1 MTGEDRKP
9 QRTCMTGSEYA
20 ICELRTH
27 FPNKISI
34 RVNVI
39 ETKIKNS
46 FVVRMNCDRVVNEMW
61 HIYTART
68 RQSNNH
74 TYSVDQEAIRCKMS
88 FNSLKVGQRL

>member
-1 MTGEDRKP
+1 MNFAHTFR
-9 QRTCMTGSEYA
+9 
-20 ICELRTH
+20 I
-27 FPNKISI
+27 KISI

-46 FVVRMNCDRVVNEMW
+46 FVVRMNGDRVVNEMW

-74 TYSVDQEAIRCKMS
+74 TYSVDQRSSSVQNVVQLPESWSTLMMISKVAILIKY
-88 FNSLKVGQRL
+88 VG

>member
-1 MTGEDRKP
+1 MNFAHTFR
-9 QRTCMTGSEYA
+9 
-20 ICELRTH
+20 I
-27 FPNKISI
+27 KIYI

-46 FVVRMNCDRVVNEMW
+46 FVVRMNGDRVVNEMW

-74 TYSVDQEAIRCKMS
+74 TYSVDQRSSSVQNVVQLPESWSTLMMTSKVAILIKY
-88 FNSLKVGQRL
+88 VG

>member
-1 MTGEDRKP
+1 MNFAHTFR
-9 QRTCMTGSEYA
+9 
-20 ICELRTH
+20 I
-27 FPNKISI
+27 KIYI

-46 FVVRMNCDRVVNEMW
+46 FVVRMNGDRLVNEMW

-74 TYSVDQEAIRCKMS
+74 TYSVDQRSSSVQNVVQLPESWSTLMMTSKVAILIKY
-88 FNSLKVGQRL
+88 VG

>member
-1 MTGEDRKP
+1 MNFAHTFR
-9 QRTCMTGSEYA
+9 
-20 ICELRTH
+20 I
-27 FPNKISI
+27 KISI

-46 FVVRMNCDRVVNEMW
+46 FVVRMNGDRVVNEMW

-74 TYSVDQEAIRCKMS
+74 TYSVQNANSVQNVVQLPESWSTLKMISKVAILIKY
-88 FNSLKVGQRL
+88 VG

>member
-1 MTGEDRKP
+1 MNFAHTFR
-9 QRTCMTGSEYA
+9 
-20 ICELRTH
+20 I
-27 FPNKISI
+27 KIYI

-46 FVVRMNCDRVVNEMW
+46 FVVRMNGDRLVNEMW

-74 TYSVDQEAIRCKMS
+74 TYSVDQRSSSVQNVVQFPESWSTLMMTSKVAILIKY
-88 FNSLKVGQRL
+88 VG